1 LQELQYGAG
10 QYRIGKLETTGTS
23 GKTIPAITKTIYLT
37 KKIKKMNQKE
47 LSALTDDELFEEAK
61 KLKSFSI
68 TNAFLIGFLFG
79 IVVYSL
85 IKSTFGFLMLIP
97 LYLVHKL
104 VNDPKAKQ
112 KEAIDKLLQERNLK

>member
-1 LQELQYGAG
+1 
-10 QYRIGKLETTGTS
+10 
-23 GKTIPAITKTIYLT
+23 
-37 KKIKKMNQKE
+37 MNQKE
-47 LSALTDDELFEEAK
+47 LSSLTDDELLEEAK

-104 VNDPKAKQ
+104 VNDPKAKR
-112 KEAIDKLLQERNLK
+112 KEAIDKLLKERNLK